1 MKASLI
7 RKAVVSGVSILG
19 LSIPLSAVVTI
30 PASAVSAATATQLP
44 QRGDAGPEVVRL
56 QQAIVAR
63 GFTLVGG
70 ITGEFN
76 GQTVSALRSLQKVAG
91 FKATG
96 SLDERTAKFL
106 GLVDVAPI
114 AANALPSVGM
124 SGDAVW
130 SLQQALINSGTPV
143 KGGADGKFGLAT
155 TIALGKFQS
164 ARGLTVT
171 KTLNE
176 QTAIALGLLP
186 APAPVAAKPAAKTSA
201 QTVVTPQTA
210 PVAAPASITIDTL
223 PVRGAKG
230 DAVRLVQ
237 ESLIAAGVEV
247 KGGADGIFGVATTI
261 SITKFQEAR
270 GLNQTGALDVNTA
283 VALGLIPSLE
293 QLGLPSLKVFPMQG
307 RCSFVDSWG
316 DPRSG
321 GRSHEGTDLM
331 GPKGLALYAVV
342 DGVITKTYTN
352 ASNGGTALRLTAAD
366 GTYFYYAHLDSF
378 APGIAAGVPVRAG
391 QIIGFNGATG
401 NAGSPHLHFEVHPR
415 GGAAVNPYPLLKA
428 IDACSVT
435 EVLPQ

>member
-44 QRGDAGPEVVRL
+44 KRGDVGPEVVRL

-201 QTVVTPQTA
+201 QTVVTPQAA

-261 SITKFQEAR
+261 SITKFQESR

-401 NAGSPHLHFEVHPR
+401 NASSPHLHFEVHPR